1 MNLILTICSYL
12 FLLVPVLTLA
22 GLVWFYQILFGQPL
36 YLVLLGF
43 GMAGY
48 PIVGW
53 WLTKLLTSKFTREVM
68 TSKGLQRRW
77 RQQDVSGGVYG
88 IKFVLGF
95 SLVMVPLGLYVAL
108 FGLFLLVRGHV
119 FGLTMPLT
127 AGAITWNASP
137 EKTEVGTVASQN
149 SKIFL
154 MGCGVVG

>member
-1 MNLILTICSYL
+1 
-12 FLLVPVLTLA
+12 
-22 GLVWFYQILFGQPL
+22 
-36 YLVLLGF
+36 
-43 GMAGY
+43 
-48 PIVGW
+48 
-53 WLTKLLTSKFTREVM
+53 M

-127 AGAITWNASP
+127 AGAITWNGLIVA
-137 EKTEVGTVASQN
+137 VIGLIVAGTGLGLLRWVI
-149 SKIFL
+149 KR
-154 MGCGVVG
+154 